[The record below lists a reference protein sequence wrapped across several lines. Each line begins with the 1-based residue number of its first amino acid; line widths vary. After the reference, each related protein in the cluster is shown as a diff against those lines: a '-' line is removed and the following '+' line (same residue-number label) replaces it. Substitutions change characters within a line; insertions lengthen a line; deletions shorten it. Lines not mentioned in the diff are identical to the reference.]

1 MNMAPSLTLVR
12 EKAEE
17 LKNRILSKFPGVDV
31 EFADWVRLNNSE
43 EWPLLEARGFPF
55 LRWGVHGCMLIRGD
69 LETAEKAATL
79 ADNEVARISEELGVE
94 IQVQKTNH
102 VWCKKSGMLVAQHF
116 EPGQSI
122 QKGPALDY
130 REDKRGITF
139 WCWMTEPHE
148 HDWGNVVPQ
157 K

>member
-1 MNMAPSLTLVR
+1 MSMAPSRTLVL

-17 LKNRILSKFPGVDV
+17 LKNRILSKFPSVDV
-31 EFADWVRLNNSE
+31 EFADWVKLSGP
-43 EWPLLEARGFPF
+43 EWRLLETRGFPF
-55 LRWGVHGCMLIRGD
+55 PHGGVHACMLIRGD

-148 HDWGNVVPQ
+148 HDWGRLQPQ